1 LPRHN
6 PRKYAQV
13 VEEWNANG
21 ATPAALPDETLA
33 VSYIYGDD
41 LISQTTAAFGAL
53 PAQTSVYHYDG
64 LGTTRA
70 LSNLSAAITDRYAY
84 TAFGETDTAGTSG
97 NNSGSTANNYL
108 YTGEQKDPNLGLYY
122 LRARYMNPGTGGFI
136 SQDSYFKPRSRLKS
150 EPNHHFHLNQP

>member
-1 LPRHN
+1 
-6 PRKYAQV
+6 
-13 VEEWNANG
+13 
-21 ATPAALPDETLA
+21 LPDETLA